1 MGCEG
6 RACESSFNPT
16 WIHNLVSS
24 ADLKNILKEFGILF
38 ERRLFDHLF
47 TNSVIRSDYKASL
60 IVSRVNALD

>member
-1 MGCEG
+1 M
-6 RACESSFNPT
+6 
-16 WIHNLVSS
+16 SS
-24 ADLKNILKEFGILF
+24 ADLEDVLKEFGILL